1 MKAVVSGLPHITSS
15 LMHGHPATAN
25 RPSSSNTMLFARL
38 RWSRDG
44 KGSGGLYLSPTNEN
58 EKMNE
63 KMNKEMADQ
72 FIRNEGD
79 E

>member
-1 MKAVVSGLPHITSS
+1 
-15 LMHGHPATAN
+15 
-25 RPSSSNTMLFARL
+25 MLFARL